1 MTQWLWGHTPIFA
14 PQNPQP
20 PHREHTHVHTT
31 SFTPTSTSSTC
42 TSPPTPNREV
52 RLYVN
57 RASMGFSDV
66 DAVPAAHSVTLTPEQ
81 AAAGEPIVLKLAK
94 FGNGAAGCVALSV
107 GVVV

>member
-1 MTQWLWGHTPIFA
+1 
-14 PQNPQP
+14 
-20 PHREHTHVHTT
+20 
-31 SFTPTSTSSTC
+31 
-42 TSPPTPNREV
+42 
-52 RLYVN
+52 
-57 RASMGFSDV
+57 MGFSDV